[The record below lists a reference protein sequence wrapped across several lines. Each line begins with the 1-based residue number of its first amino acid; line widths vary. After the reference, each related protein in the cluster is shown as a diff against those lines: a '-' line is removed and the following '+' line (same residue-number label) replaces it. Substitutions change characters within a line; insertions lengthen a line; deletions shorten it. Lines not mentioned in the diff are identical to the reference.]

1 MSQRCRGAYRGA
13 PACVLAGLGW
23 KREGGTRRASRLLFM
38 ALPRG
43 VLWHCACTP
52 VAVTRLLYT
61 DAGRPQLVNALESRR
76 AAQALTP
83 GMWAARKTR
92 SAGLLAAIAVLIVG
106 ATAHFLHAWAPTLAI
121 SDNSTLWT
129 SSGCIQIRLHRGTHY
144 CNELPGSDRSTAP
157 DFVCT
162 SLSVQ
167 EPGTALG
174 IGLW

>member
-1 MSQRCRGAYRGA
+1 M
-13 PACVLAGLGW
+13 AGLGW